1 MTSCCGCGTAAG
13 TSRRR
18 PVRRPHWHTS
28 TAGVWATFSFPQIS
42 TVVDETI
49 YVLDIVERG
58 LKSEHS
64 RLQVFSF
71 DGGFRRTVSGPDLC
85 NLRPSFLEYYNGRLF
100 AIERGCVRCAGQCA
114 RSCHNGNVGVCVL
127 TPDGTTLQIYDRPS
141 VGALYEC
148 LHI

>member
-1 MTSCCGCGTAAG
+1 MVVYD
-13 TSRRR
+13 
-18 PVRRPHWHTS
+18 PVTLAYKYSWGMGHLQ
-28 TAGVWATFSFPQIS
+28 FPTDL

-85 NLRPSFLEYYNGRLF
+85 NLRPSFLEYYNGRLY
-100 AIERGCVRCAGQCA
+100 AIERGCVR
-114 RSCHNGNVGVCVL
+114 L
-127 TPDGTTLQIYDRPS
+127 
-141 VGALYEC
+141 
-148 LHI
+148 